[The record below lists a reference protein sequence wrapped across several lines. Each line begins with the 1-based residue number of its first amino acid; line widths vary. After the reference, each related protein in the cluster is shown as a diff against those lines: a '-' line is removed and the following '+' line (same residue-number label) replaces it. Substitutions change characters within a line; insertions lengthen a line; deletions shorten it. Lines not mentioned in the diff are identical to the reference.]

1 MYPDARPYNIYLLLL
16 VLAIPLWSSAAVA
29 GAPDFPAPPRAQV
42 QWVSSNMVY
51 NGRVMQVRT
60 FNSRLSAERVL
71 QFYRNLWKQGEKNRP
86 GYRETDALQPWQIIS
101 RIDEEY
107 LLTVQVQQAGNDSN
121 GYLAL
126 SRLEDV
132 LKPKPDDLG
141 DGFPMMRGSDVLND
155 IVTPDFGKD
164 GRTLL
169 IQNDYTV
176 SGNANYYRN
185 WYEGRGW
192 QLDMDM
198 PSSPGQQHVLAF
210 SKGRKKV
217 NLVITR
223 QEGRTDIVAN
233 SND

>member
-1 MYPDARPYNIYLLLL
+1 MFPDRKNQTRILLFVLL
-16 VLAIPLWSSAAVA
+16 TPFAVLA

-71 QFYRNLWKQGEKNRP
+71 QYYRNLWQDGEKGRP
-86 GYRETDALQPWQIIS
+86 GYRETDALQPWRIIS
-101 RIDEEY
+101 RATEEY
-107 LLTVQVQQAGNDSN
+107 LLTVQVQQLGNDSK

-126 SRLEDV
+126 SRMEDV
-132 LKPKPDDLG
+132 LAPKPDNLG
-141 DGFPMMRGSDVLND
+141 DGFPMMRGSKVIND
-155 IVTPDFGKD
+155 IATPDFGKD
-164 GRTLL
+164 GQTLL

-192 QLDMDM
+192 QLDMEM
-198 PSSPGQQHVLAF
+198 TTSPGQQQVMAF

-233 SND
+233 STD